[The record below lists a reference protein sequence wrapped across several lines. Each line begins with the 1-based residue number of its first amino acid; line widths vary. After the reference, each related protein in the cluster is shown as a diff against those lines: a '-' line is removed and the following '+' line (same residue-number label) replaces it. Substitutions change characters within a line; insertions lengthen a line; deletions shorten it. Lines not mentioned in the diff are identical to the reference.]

1 MQQEEPIYVRT
12 HNNRV
17 SKNEEI
23 SLNNVNNGGSRNN
36 GSSIN
41 GEVRFNNMYG
51 DHSLSRPPPPMYRR
65 VPPPAHMMT
74 LDRRIP
80 GGAGQGV
87 RGLQHQL
94 LPSGC
99 DVTLNR
105 RHFNNAD
112 LRNTNHCSPMQRRL
126 PDDLWLVWIRFS
138 VGVALI
144 AQVPRPLSYCH
155 VQTLKSLTINA
166 KKTSRW
172 FVVGVNHVI

>member
-1 MQQEEPIYVRT
+1 MTTFRPSLPRPGFETQQIMESSNNHQQQYGPLSQRNFMQQEEPIYVRT

-23 SLNNVNNGGSRNN
+23 SLNNVNNINGSRN

-51 DHSLSRPPPPMYRR
+51 DHSLNRPPPPMYRR

-126 PDDLWLVWIRFS
+126 PDDLWLV
-138 VGVALI
+138 
-144 AQVPRPLSYCH
+144 
-155 VQTLKSLTINA
+155 
-166 KKTSRW
+166 
-172 FVVGVNHVI
+172 

>member
-1 MQQEEPIYVRT
+1 MTTFRPSLPRPGFESQQIMESSNNHQQQYDPLSQRNFMQQEEPIYVRT

-23 SLNNVNNGGSRNN
+23 SLNSINNGGSRN

-51 DHSLSRPPPPMYRR
+51 DHSLNRPPPPMYRR

-126 PDDLWLVWIRFS
+126 PDDLWLV
-138 VGVALI
+138 
-144 AQVPRPLSYCH
+144 
-155 VQTLKSLTINA
+155 
-166 KKTSRW
+166 
-172 FVVGVNHVI
+172 

>member
-1 MQQEEPIYVRT
+1 MTTFRPSLPRPGFESQQIMESSNNHQQQYDPLSQRNFMQQEEPIYVRT

-51 DHSLSRPPPPMYRR
+51 DHSLNRPPPPMYRR

-126 PDDLWLVWIRFS
+126 PDDLWLV
-138 VGVALI
+138 
-144 AQVPRPLSYCH
+144 
-155 VQTLKSLTINA
+155 
-166 KKTSRW
+166 
-172 FVVGVNHVI
+172 